1 MTTPLVTLSTL
12 DGVDLNPASSFT
24 SVPQYGHLGAQTAG
38 ASVATAT
45 REGDGPEYAGTEFE
59 GREFEVWHEV
69 PDTNHETHLAA
80 LKALYPPPTKG
91 AQTLVYTDRDGVLK
105 RATVALL
112 RLTRKSSLDRVESR
126 MFVGVWQLLS
136 ITAVADSASNVAS
149 ASKTSSPA
157 TLSVTNAGNV
167 AARQVVHTLK
177 PTAAKSAGN
186 GQRFRR
192 QITLLYKGDR
202 PMVRWPARVL
212 QFDHAAEVTASRSL
226 ANGDDIEPYVKGRR
240 QMRWF
245 GSHSSRAANQ
255 ATTDV
260 WMLVDHPPAR
270 SWTYIAGSTL
280 GAGATSV
287 AVPKDSLQGM
297 PALPFYGVWDDSGN
311 EVVLVTGYDAKAR
324 TLTVVRGQRGTTAA
338 THASGSLLYWAPWTC
353 DLVYGWT
360 GAGSASLWVDD
371 RYKPM
376 PLSTTSSASDNST
389 WYMASGLAEMV
400 TSGDPALLQPRAGG
414 WEPRLVG
421 PSDREKATGK
431 GDQYWLYSPYVN
443 SNPTIRIG
451 VEYAGRKYQGRLLT
465 DGWRL
470 VSPIGISTWA
480 FSWATNLDH
489 SSAREAGLALWGV
502 DKHGLAQRL
511 FLTSGA
517 LRIDAAAGG
526 SGSDSL
532 SPARNAYEL
541 LALVEPWDPDLDSS
555 FASASSEPSP
565 AVEPTVGDYCYLD
578 SNVITFA
585 TAERLTFVAGSRA
598 DIYQFGRPDAAATL
612 ATSLDTLYL
621 DGLVCALNETLS
633 LSVSAR
639 TITGTNS
646 LPFRH
651 WTRGPIPR
659 LPSGTNNVTLTE
671 TGIGTVEMGVSSHRG
686 EWN

>member
-1 MTTPLVTLSTL
+1 MTTPLVTLLTL
-12 DGVDLNPASSFT
+12 DGEDLNPSGSFT
-24 SVPQYGHLGAQTAG
+24 SVVEYGHLGAQTAG
-38 ASVATAT
+38 ANVSTAA
-45 REGDGPEYAGTEFE
+45 REGDGPEYAGVEFE
-59 GREFEVWHEV
+59 GRDFEVFHTV
-69 PDTNHETHLAA
+69 PESSHETHLAA
-80 LKALYPPPTKG
+80 LKALYPPPAAG
-91 AQTLVYTDRDGVLK
+91 AQTLVYTDRDGVDK
-105 RATVALL
+105 QVTVALV
-112 RLTRKSSLDRVESR
+112 RLTRKPSLSRVER
-126 MFVGVWQLLS
+126 IAFVGIWRLLS
-136 ITAVADSASNVAS
+136 VTAVADTAGSVAAS
-149 ASKTSSPA
+149 SKTSSPA

-167 AARQVVHTLK
+167 PARQVVHTLK

-192 QITLLYKGDR
+192 QLTLLYKGER

-212 QFDHAAEVTASRSL
+212 QFDHEAEVTASRSL
-226 ANGDDIEPYVKGRR
+226 ATGDDIEPYVRGRR
-240 QMRWF
+240 QPRWF

-260 WMLVDHPPAR
+260 WMNIDHPPAR
-270 SWTYIAGSTL
+270 YWTYTAGSTL
-280 GAGATSV
+280 SAGATSV

-297 PALPFYGVWDDSGN
+297 PALPFHAIWDDSGN

-338 THASGSLLYWAPWTC
+338 THTTGKALYWAPWTC

-360 GAGSASLWVDD
+360 GAASASLWVDD

-376 PLSTTSSASDNST
+376 CLSTTASASDNSS
-389 WYMASGLAEMV
+389 WYFSSGLAEMV
-400 TSGDPALLQPRAGG
+400 TSGDPALMQPRSGA

-421 PSDREKATGK
+421 PSDRERATGK
-431 GDQYWLYSPYVN
+431 GDQYWLYGPYIN
-443 SNPTIRIG
+443 SNPTDRIG

-480 FSWATNLDH
+480 FSWATNLNH
-489 SSAREAGLALWGV
+489 SGSMEAGLALWGV
-502 DKHGLAQRL
+502 DRHGLAQRL
-511 FLTSGA
+511 PLTSGA
-517 LRIDAAAGG
+517 LRIDASAGG

-541 LALVEPWDPDLDSS
+541 LALVEPWDPGLDSS
-555 FASASSEPSP
+555 FNSASSEPTP
-565 AVEPTVGDYCYLD
+565 AVEPTIGDYCYLD
-578 SNVITFA
+578 SNVVTFA
-585 TAERLTFVAGSRA
+585 TAERLTFVSGSRE
-598 DIYQFGRPDAAATL
+598 DVYQFGRPDAPATL

-621 DGLVCALNETLS
+621 DGLVCALSETLS
-633 LSVSAR
+633 LSASGR
-639 TITGTNS
+639 SITGANS

-659 LPSGTNNVTLTE
+659 LPAGTNNVTLTE
-671 TGIGTVEMGVSSHRG
+671 TGIGTVEMGVSSYRG